1 VVRMRMTFRSWLAVA
16 PFLVLQAGAAFAQPA
31 PTVTVTTLAD
41 RFYRLTSTVPY
52 PTNLLAYVSPAGI
65 LLVDSG
71 SIETGDEL
79 KRVLKTLDGGPADV
93 KILINTHAHIDHTGG
108 NLALAGGPLIIG
120 PEILRSTLRAYGY
133 VLYEFPDNAL
143 PSITFTDSMTIRFG
157 DETVRIIAMPGSHDA
172 TDVIVYFT
180 KAGIVC
186 MGDIAYGMMFPS
198 IDPFTGNLLEYP
210 NIIDKV
216 LAAIPD
222 TATIISG
229 HGRDTSVKE
238 LRQFRDML
246 AGTAAVVKAGLAQGK
261 DVATMQKED
270 VLKQW
275 ASFGNPYTGSGN
287 DWIPKLAA
295 AGPSRLRGAVIG
307 ELYPVLVRADADAAI
322 ARYAEMKRDHPTGYP
337 FNPDGLIRLGAW
349 LSKKGRPAE
358 AVKLFELAVREF
370 PTYPPAYAALGPAC
384 EKAGDAARAI
394 WSYQEWLRVDPASDE
409 AKEAL
414 KRVRK

>member
-1 VVRMRMTFRSWLAVA
+1 M
-16 PFLVLQAGAAFAQPA
+16 
-31 PTVTVTTLAD
+31 
-41 RFYRLTSTVPY
+41 
-52 PTNLLAYVSPAGI
+52 
-65 LLVDSG
+65 
-71 SIETGDEL
+71 
-79 KRVLKTLDGGPADV
+79 
-93 KILINTHAHIDHTGG
+93 
-108 NLALAGGPLIIG
+108 
-120 PEILRSTLRAYGY
+120 
-133 VLYEFPDNAL
+133 
-143 PSITFTDSMTIRFG
+143 
-157 DETVRIIAMPGSHDA
+157 
-172 TDVIVYFT
+172 
-180 KAGIVC
+180 VC
-186 MGDIAYGMMFPS
+186 
-198 IDPFTGNLLEYP
+198 
-210 NIIDKV
+210 
-216 LAAIPD
+216 
-222 TATIISG
+222 
-229 HGRDTSVKE
+229 RDTSVKE

-337 FNPDGLIRLGAW
+337 FNPDGLIRLGTW
-349 LSKKGRPAE
+349 LSKKGRPTE

-384 EKAGDAARAI
+384 EKAGDTARAI
-394 WSYQEWLRVDPASDE
+394 WSYQEWLRVEPTSDE

-414 KRVRK
+414 KRLRK

>member
-1 VVRMRMTFRSWLAVA
+1 VVGMLTRSRLRLAA
-16 PFLVLQAGAAFAQPA
+16 TLFFMCQAGAAFAQPA

-52 PTNLLAYVSPAGI
+52 PTNLLAYVSPEGT

-79 KRVLKTLDGGPADV
+79 KRVLKTLGGGRGDV

-120 PEILRSTLRAYGY
+120 PEVLRSTLRAYGY

-143 PSITFTDSMTIRFG
+143 PSITFTDSMTVRFG

-198 IDPFTGNLLEYP
+198 IDPFTGNLLNYP
-210 NIIDKV
+210 EVIDKV
-216 LAAIPD
+216 LAVIPD
-222 TATIISG
+222 TAMIISG

-246 AGTAAVVKAGLAQGK
+246 AGTARVVKEGLARGK
-261 DVATMQKED
+261 DVATLQKESA
-270 VLKQW
+270 LKEW
-275 ASFGNPYTGSGN
+275 ASFDNPYTGSSN
-287 DWIPKLAA
+287 DWIPRLAT
-295 AGPSRLRGAVIG
+295 AGPSLFRGAIVG

-358 AVKLFELAVREF
+358 AVKLSELAVKQF

-384 EKAGDAARAI
+384 EKAGDSARAI
-394 WSYQEWLRVDPASDE
+394 WSYQEWLRVDPTSAE

-414 KRVRK
+414 KRLRK